1 MSEEWFSQKLES
13 LKINTDNR
21 LSTLS
26 EIRGRLN
33 VTPNLEVRIT
43 NRLLSSPEIYDCLEE
58 EGAGRDKAKYRENC
72 GETQRLDLVSD
83 ILSICMANL
92 TLRQNDFPL
101 LLQRAL
107 EHKKARIRALALN
120 TILKE
125 LQNQVNL
132 NGKDGQSVGDLLS
145 DELLQHVLK
154 GLQDIETE
162 VGNPAL
168 SILLMVLENH
178 LHQPWVKESLTIA
191 LNKDGIV
198 KCRTYELAVG
208 LAKRSPITLEKVE
221 FIVDHA
227 LAELDNDD
235 ILMQVNILEILV
247 SLAEQNHG
255 LLYLEKHQVYDIIC
269 KRVDSEDNPLDRLL
283 VPGIMKFFGKTARVQ
298 PQKIITGYPHMIRC
312 LFECLHRGDI
322 ANLPTAFDTLANLAH
337 TQQGVSLL
345 ELNYKTALKEIFE
358 DYHSYLHSL
367 ASDLKIRAFNS
378 LEAIFTFEQSVC
390 LEVNSI
396 LHTWFSYVG
405 RHSDN
410 MEFLLDYCRNPFP
423 DIKISS
429 LNFIRALCCFEW
441 GVEALK
447 NTAGLLE
454 FLLDRK
460 IEFDKEAKY
469 AKYCVIE
476 LLADSNAFDVQ
487 TNLQLR
493 NYVNEGPYYVQNLLD
508 VAVEGN

>member
-1 MSEEWFSQKLES
+1 MTEEWFSEKLES
-13 LKINTDNR
+13 LKIKDNR

-26 EIRGRLN
+26 EIRTRLN
-33 VTPNLEVRIT
+33 VTPNLEVRII

-58 EGAGRDKAKYRENC
+58 ERTGSDKAKCRENG
-72 GETQRLDLVSD
+72 GETQPLDLVSD

-107 EHKKARIRALALN
+107 VHKRARIRALALK

-125 LQNQVNL
+125 LQNQIILSDKNVT
-132 NGKDGQSVGDLLS
+132 SAEDLLS
-145 DELLQHVLK
+145 DELLRHVLK
-154 GLQDIETE
+154 ALQDVETE

-178 LHQPWVKESLTIA
+178 LHKPWIKESLIVA
-191 LNKDGIV
+191 LNQDGIV
-198 KCRTYELAVG
+198 KCRIYELAVG
-208 LAKRSPITLEKVE
+208 LAKRSPITLEKVA

-255 LLYLEKHQVYDIIC
+255 LLYLEKRQVYDVIC
-269 KRVDSEDNPLDRLL
+269 NRVESEHNPLDRLL

-298 PQKIITGYPHMIRC
+298 PQKVITGYPYMIRC

-322 ANLPTAFDTLANLAH
+322 SNLPTVFDTLANLAY

-345 ELNYKTALKEIFE
+345 ESNYKTALKEIFE
-358 DYHSYLHSL
+358 DYHSYLRSL
-367 ASDLKIRAFNS
+367 SSDLKIRAFNS
-378 LEAIFTFEQSVC
+378 LEAIFTFEQAVC
-390 LEVNSI
+390 SEVSSI
-396 LHTWFSYVG
+396 LHTWFSYLG
-405 RHSDN
+405 GHSDN
-410 MEFLLDYCRNPFP
+410 MEFLSDYCRNPFP

-429 LNFIRALCCFEW
+429 LNFIRALCRFTW

-460 IEFDKEAKY
+460 TEFDKEAKY

-476 LLADSNAFDVQ
+476 LLADSNAFDVE

-508 VAVEGN
+508 IAVEGN